1 MASSDHR
8 RAHSRRTLRAGEQV
22 CFGCSD
28 VCLRRVSKR
37 AIKIG
42 FSSRCGRAPVVSVH
56 TLTCTQGARLHW
68 PISESS
74 PAHHRM
80 FCPTSP
86 PLGSCLDPNFKA
98 WPAFLP
104 ASSPSTSPQ
113 EPQALLSL
121 RNPLFVVSLPYLCPC
136 SAAPSFPALLLPSL
150 QSLPFLGSLLEV
162 CEKGLKV
169 LWLQSREHVSP
180 CLEQSGRAQ
189 GRW

>member
-74 PAHHRM
+74 PTHHRM

-136 SAAPSFPALLLPSL
+136 SAAPSFPGLPIAESTL
-150 QSLPFLGSLLEV
+150 SGEPSGSM
-162 CEKGLKV
+162 
-169 LWLQSREHVSP
+169 
-180 CLEQSGRAQ
+180 
-189 GRW
+189 